1 MILLVKNLQKQ
12 NSKDA
17 GIKYVLYTAEQYTAN
32 LSFYFQKVSQFP
44 YLNPFLKQLPKHKI
58 QVLLRENET

>member
-1 MILLVKNLQKQ
+1 MITDRNTGECLFYDFTWFNLLKQ

-32 LSFYFQKVSQFP
+32 FSFYFQKV
-44 YLNPFLKQLPKHKI
+44 
-58 QVLLRENET
+58 

>member
-1 MILLVKNLQKQ
+1 MILLVKNLQNQ

-32 LSFYFQKVSQFP
+32 LSFTSKKF
-44 YLNPFLKQLPKHKI
+44 NNFLILI
-58 QVLLRENET
+58 LF